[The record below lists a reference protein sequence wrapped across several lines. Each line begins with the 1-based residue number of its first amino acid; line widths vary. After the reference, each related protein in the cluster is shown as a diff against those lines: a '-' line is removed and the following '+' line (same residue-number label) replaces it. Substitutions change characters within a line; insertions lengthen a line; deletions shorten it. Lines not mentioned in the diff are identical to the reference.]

1 MGLARRYHDGAGR
14 VDLRRTRF
22 PPRLPRTLAAPACPV
37 YGIPAGRRVGKRTHH
52 GFRTAM
58 RPTRDH
64 RRMRLRLI
72 RPTRC
77 RSSRRVGKRSAPTM
91 GFAQRCGQ
99 RATIAGC
106 AFGLSG
112 LRDAGLRVGWVSAA
126 HPPGFRNQ
134 RWRRQRAAR
143 PACGHRRMRL
153 RLIRPTWLRGGAR
166 LSALHSRF
174 ICTMPAGS
182 VAPQSG
188 WYQPRATQRRNDD
201 QGHAAGLAARP
212 CLTGL
217 KWM

>member
-37 YGIPAGRRVGKRTHH
+37 YGIPAG
-52 GFRTAM
+52 
-58 RPTRDH
+58 
-64 RRMRLRLI
+64 
-72 RPTRC
+72 
-77 RSSRRVGKRSAPTM
+77 RRVGKRSAPTM